1 MNACFFIAV
10 LFILAGLHSFTLSL
24 RHQLK
29 DTSIKVVEI
38 VPPGVETDLSAGA
51 SFSKI
56 GVNEYGDD
64 TIRQLLEGI
73 TEIGYNN
80 DDPKILRASR
90 DELDVWF
97 KSFN

>member
-1 MNACFFIAV
+1 
-10 LFILAGLHSFTLSL
+10 
-24 RHQLK
+24 LK

-56 GVNEYGDD
+56 SVEDYGND
-64 TIRQLLEGI
+64 TIKQLLNDVS
-73 TEIGYNN
+73 EIGYNN
-80 DDPKILRASR
+80 DNPKILRASR

-97 KSFN
+97 NSFNDVV